1 MLNPLAEV
9 AGWAIEAAPGPEPPH
24 TPRPDSFDIGAFIA
38 KHGLNVRREGPWNG
52 GGRKW
57 ELDECPFNPEHT
69 GGSAVIIQGADGKL
83 GFKCLHNGC
92 ADRHWRD
99 LRELFEPY
107 AQRKGQAAAASPS
120 NALPHLVS
128 ATELYNGELV
138 RLRPLMEGL
147 IWDGLTMI
155 VAKPKAGKSW
165 LMLQCAVQIAGG
177 PGVEGV
183 TALDHGPVLYGAF
196 EEPAARTMARLRKLA
211 PAGDWAEN
219 LKFVYDL
226 LPLMGGGAEQL
237 SALME
242 QLRPRLVVLDTL
254 TALIKGGGKREN
266 DVFRSQYAEVSVVR
280 KLAEDFHTAFV
291 LVHHARKGMADT
303 AIESVAGT
311 GGIAAA
317 VDTLWCLKRKPEGE
331 ATLEVIG
338 REAEEKTYALRFD
351 QEPFGW
357 RVLGDDA
364 AQLLNAERRQVLEL
378 LREDGGLSPA
388 QIAAELAKSRPA
400 VRMLLKRMREAGQV
414 TKQGSKYISSLSMS
428 YRVTERDKENE

>member
-1 MLNPLAEV
+1 VKHELSAE
-9 AGWAIEAAPGPEPPH
+9 P
-24 TPRPDSFDIGAFIA
+24 
-38 KHGLNVRREGPWNG
+38 
-52 GGRKW
+52 
-57 ELDECPFNPEHT
+57 ELDAIAGNWQIPPEYDVP
-69 GGSAVIIQGADGKL
+69 SAGDGAPPP
-83 GFKCLHNGC
+83 
-92 ADRHWRD
+92 A
-99 LRELFEPY
+99 
-107 AQRKGQAAAASPS
+107 
-120 NALPHLVS
+120 ALPHIVS
-128 ATELYNGELV
+128 AMELYSGEVV
-138 RLRPLMEGL
+138 RLRPLVEGL
-147 IWDGLTMI
+147 IWDGLTML
-155 VAKPKAGKSW
+155 VGKPKSGKSW
-165 LMLQCAVQIAGG
+165 LMLQCAVDIAGG
-177 PGVEGV
+177 PAVNGV

-211 PAGDWAEN
+211 PAGDWAKN
-219 LKFVYDL
+219 LHFVYEL

-237 SALME
+237 GVLLE
-242 QLRPRLVVLDTL
+242 QLHPRMVVLDTL

-266 DVFRSQYAEVSVVR
+266 DVFRSQYAEVSRVR

-338 REAEEKTYALRFD
+338 REAEEKTFAFRFE

-364 AQLLNAERRQVLEL
+364 AQLLNSERRQVLEL
-378 LREDGGLSPA
+378 LRDDGALTPA

-400 VRMLLKRMREAGQV
+400 VRQLLKRMRQDSQV
-414 TKQGSKYISSLSMS
+414 TKQGSRYIPSLSMS
-428 YRVTERDKENE
+428 HRVTERECE